1 MEGLLSELE
10 NAQGVGA
17 KEELM
22 GFGVVACSYI
32 RFMDFRIQA

>member
-1 MEGLLSELE
+1 MEGLSSELG

-17 KEELM
+17 KKKLM
-22 GFGVVACSYI
+22 SFGVVACSYI